1 MCHIIKLGLIP
12 IVLWATK
19 YAGEFQEL
27 GVGGRACG
35 MGGTGVAQFSD
46 PSVIYFNPAGS
57 FFSDRGVLLMH
68 AENFAGMVK
77 NEFGS
82 IVLPKGNM
90 TIGAGI
96 QYVSVGGIKLTTLPD
111 TSSPPGSDNPP
122 IPYDTVGTK
131 DFVFYINAA
140 KGNETFSYGANIKI
154 FYRDLAVMTGFGGG
168 LDLGLLLNMKY
179 LKVGCAVRDFILS
192 PLMWSNGTKETI
204 FPKISFG
211 VAPVV
216 PIEKINSVIT
226 LECDFVKSFDI
237 AGFNVNL
244 GFEYAYKN
252 FVFGRIG
259 VYKGDYTLGVG
270 LRYKGFGLDY
280 ALVTHS
286 ELQNSNKFSAGLQF

>member
-1 MCHIIKLGLIP
+1 
-12 IVLWATK
+12 
-19 YAGEFQEL
+19 
-27 GVGGRACG
+27 
-35 MGGTGVAQFSD
+35 
-46 PSVIYFNPAGS
+46 
-57 FFSDRGVLLMH
+57 
-68 AENFAGMVK
+68 
-77 NEFGS
+77 
-82 IVLPKGNM
+82 
-90 TIGAGI
+90 
-96 QYVSVGGIKLTTLPD
+96 
-111 TSSPPGSDNPP
+111 
-122 IPYDTVGTK
+122 
-131 DFVFYINAA
+131 
-140 KGNETFSYGANIKI
+140 
-154 FYRDLAVMTGFGGG
+154 MTGFGGG

-216 PIEKINSVIT
+216 PIEKMNSVIT

-237 AGFNVNL
+237 EGFNVNL